1 MLLTN
6 SRTIREVVLFPL
18 LRTESAEQDAPPE
31 SQSASGGQPDVAAGT
46 HFDTKQK

>member
-18 LRTESAEQDAPPE
+18 LRTESAEPDAPPE
-31 SQSASGGQPDVAAGT
+31 SQSA
-46 HFDTKQK
+46 